1 MFELNNKKA
10 VITGAGSGIG
20 RAMATLFAR
29 QGAFVHVID
38 ISEAASS
45 EVVHEIRASGGH
57 VQAHACNVAQYGE
70 VTAAFAGI
78 GPIDILI
85 NNAGIA
91 HVGKADTTLETDF
104 DRVMSVNV
112 KGVYHC
118 LHAGIPQLRANGGG
132 VIVNMASVAA
142 WVGIAD
148 RFAYSTAKGAVMA
161 MTLSVAKDYLQDGIR
176 CNSISPGRVHT
187 PFVDGFLARN
197 YPGRESEMFE
207 KLAKTQPIGR
217 MARPE
222 EVAALAL
229 YLCSDQA
236 SFITGSDYPI
246 DGGFLTLN
254 S

>member
-29 QGAFVHVID
+29 QGALVHVID

-45 EVVHEIRASGGH
+45 DVVQDIRACGGN
-57 VQAHACNVAQYGE
+57 VQAHACNVAQHDE
-70 VTAAFAGI
+70 VIATFAAI
-78 GPIDILI
+78 GPVDILI

-91 HVGKADTTLETDF
+91 HVGKADTTTPADF

-118 LHAGIPQLRANGGG
+118 LHAAIPQLRANGGG

-142 WVGIAD
+142 WVGIAE

-197 YPGRESEMFE
+197 YPGKESEMFE
-207 KLAKTQPIGR
+207 RLAKTQPIGR